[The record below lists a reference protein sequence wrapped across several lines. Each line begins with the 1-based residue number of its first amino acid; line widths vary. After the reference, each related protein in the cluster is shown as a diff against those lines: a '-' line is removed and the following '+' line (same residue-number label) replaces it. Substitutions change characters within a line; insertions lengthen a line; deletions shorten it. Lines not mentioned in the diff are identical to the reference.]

1 MSGRTLVAAMVVA
14 AFVGQAVV
22 QSAAAATAV
31 SKAHE
36 EAELGSVFLRCDGAP
51 AHRTAAETAG
61 RLLLI
66 MATAGLAGPGELRDT
81 SKRLKGGEAVT
92 ACDAAL
98 AGESDAIRKVQLT
111 LARAVHQIEAKNF
124 EAALSDARNAPALA
138 GKDGE
143 ELGFKH
149 SLLLSSYDL
158 EAQALVRL
166 NRPAEAEIA
175 ALKLAAASPYD
186 LLAQQQA
193 ARFIGLTPAM
203 TPDKQVFLDRYARI
217 APRGLFQLAN
227 AAEWTGDYKASAE
240 ALKAYLELVAAFS
253 NEKEPAPPMPAIE
266 ARLAVVLA
274 LAGDLTR
281 SDEIAAGARKKVD
294 DMVRS
299 GKALTMQ
306 NVIAEAEEFLDF
318 QAIVVK
324 AASGDIAP
332 ARVAFTGRT
341 RWLSPTAA
349 VVADLTARLRNGAK
363 PAELTGALARDPAE
377 IRSTG
382 LAALAGSIAETA
394 NAEAMLYAAI
404 RPLMSADQYSY
415 WNSDIRDVA
424 DSDYLVK
431 RKPKDN
437 YTGEFFYMKRPNG
450 IATGDALL
458 MHCALLAKHRG
469 LKGFVVF
476 PARQRLEAAYMQ
488 FGNPDQPGFPALAFL
503 DADTVIAALAAEFPE
518 KPKRK

>member
-1 MSGRTLVAAMVVA
+1 MTGRTLLAAVVVVA
-14 AFVGQAVV
+14 FAGQAVV
-22 QSAAAATAV
+22 QSAAAA

-36 EAELGSVFLRCDGAP
+36 EAELGSVFVRCDGAP

-81 SKRLKGGEAVT
+81 SKRLKGAEAVS

-124 EAALSDARNAPALA
+124 DAALSDARGAVALA
-138 GKDGE
+138 GKDGQA
-143 ELGFKH
+143 LGFKH

-175 ALKLAAASPYD
+175 ALKMAAASPYD

-193 ARFIGLTPAM
+193 ARFIGLTPAL

-227 AAEWTGDYKASAE
+227 AAEWAGDYKTSAA
-240 ALKAYLELVAAFS
+240 ALKAYLELVTAFS
-253 NEKEPAPPMPAIE
+253 SEQDPAQPMPAIE
-266 ARLAVVLA
+266 ARIAVSLA
-274 LAGDLTR
+274 LAGDLTG
-281 SDEIAAGARKKVD
+281 SDAIAAGARKTVD
-294 DMVRS
+294 YMVRS

-306 NVIAEAEEFLDF
+306 NIIAEAEEYLDF

-324 AASGDIAP
+324 AASGNMAA
-332 ARVAFTGRT
+332 ARGAFTGRT

-349 VVADLTARLRNGAK
+349 AVAELTARLRSGAK
-363 PAELTGALARDPAE
+363 PAELTGALGRDPAD
-377 IRSTG
+377 IRTAG
-382 LAALAGSIAETA
+382 LAALAGSIVETA
-394 NAEAMLYAAI
+394 NAETMLYSAI
-404 RPLMSADQYSY
+404 RPLMTADQYSY
-415 WNSDIRDVA
+415 WNDDIRDVA

-431 RKPKDN
+431 RKPKDT
-437 YTGEFFYMKRPNG
+437 YAGEFFYMKRPNG

-469 LKGFVVF
+469 VKGFVLF
-476 PARQRLEAAYMQ
+476 PARRRLESEFVQ
-488 FGNPDQPGFPALAFL
+488 FGNPGQPGFPALAFL
-503 DADTVIAALAAEFPE
+503 DADTVIAGLAEEFPE